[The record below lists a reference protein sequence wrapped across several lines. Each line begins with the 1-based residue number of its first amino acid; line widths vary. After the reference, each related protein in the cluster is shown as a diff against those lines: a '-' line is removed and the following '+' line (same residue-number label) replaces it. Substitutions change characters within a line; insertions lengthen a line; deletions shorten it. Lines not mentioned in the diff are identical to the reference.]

1 MEDLWEKGSLLEK
14 QEPLLLLAGRVK
26 WKKKDRE
33 KLFMRRTDQL
43 FSTSSGLRCLHCWIW
58 IIFLDRNSSK
68 DIDQICFGF
77 FKSPLHLS
85 KQFSYVTRS
94 DDLTGQIRSSL
105 VLQLGKTTR
114 HLSQQ
119 LRKRHSCYR
128 TFRESIAEYGPVYGA
143 KGSALR
149 GGDRVWGWVWWS
161 QSLQGY
167 HDLGTLYWLLNLKF
181 NLSCDLEV
189 SWQHIR

>member
-105 VLQLGKTTR
+105 VVQLGKTPLPTIVRTIVRMSSWLQAIWRKFCSTLISLWSWGTSSPTCRQSVRLITR
-114 HLSQQ
+114 VPQSSRISWSWYILLS
-119 LRKRHSCYR
+119 R
-128 TFRESIAEYGPVYGA
+128 
-143 KGSALR
+143 
-149 GGDRVWGWVWWS
+149 
-161 QSLQGY
+161 SLNVK
-167 HDLGTLYWLLNLKF
+167 LN
-181 NLSCDLEV
+181 SSYD
-189 SWQHIR
+189 